1 MMIILKNFA
10 KEIKVENYY
19 HVKEKIRKKFINF
32 LDIKN
37 SKDSNKFSSNK
48 IIIYF
53 SLNINYNNKI

>member
-1 MMIILKNFA
+1 MIILKNFA

>member
-1 MMIILKNFA
+1 MIILKNFA

-53 SLNINYNNKI
+53 SLNINYNIKI